1 MLEILDW
8 IKGLLFLLLAISVL
22 VVAHEFGHFSAAK
35 LLKMRVDDF
44 SLFFGKVL
52 WRIGKRGD
60 TVYNIR
66 SVPIGGM
73 VMIAGMDPE
82 DIANGRPLLQAL
94 RTVNPDDPAALEAVL
109 KRIDNDTLVGAA
121 VERIGAQVR
130 RSVRMAVGE
139 DGRLTAEGR
148 AGLES
153 TVAGGVLSQEEA
165 RLIELVL
172 LADDRAGDP
181 AIFCH
186 RPLLHRAAVI
196 LAGPV
201 ASLLFGMMLFCV
213 MGMSIGLPSE
223 PLNRVAETTRDGE
236 ARRVGLRSGDAI
248 VSIDGRPVR
257 NGREMIEKIH
267 SSANQVLTLVVDRSG
282 RRFEV
287 RVTPKPKKL
296 DMGKGK
302 METVGL
308 IGITPLP
315 GTQRVGVVESVR
327 VGSRLTVL
335 FVRQVFSMLGSR
347 KQVQENVGGPI
358 AMGQAATVV
367 QRLGPGP
374 MIMMTA
380 QFSLSAGVLNLLPIP
395 ILDGGHLL
403 MMAAEKLRRRRF
415 SRREM
420 STVQFVGAGVLAM
433 LFLFVMFNDIARTI
447 AKVGPQ

>member
-8 IKGLLFLLLAISVL
+8 VKGLLFLLLAVSVL
-22 VVAHEFGHFSAAK
+22 VVAHELGHFSAAK
-35 LLKMRVDDF
+35 LLRMRVDDF
-44 SLFFGKVL
+44 SLFFGPVL

-60 TVYNIR
+60 TVYNVR

-82 DIANGRPLLQAL
+82 DIANGRPLLQAIGA
-94 RTVNPDDPAALEAVL
+94 VDPSDPAALESAL
-109 KRIDNDTLVGAA
+109 ARIDSDTLAGASIDKIGHEVRRLVRAA
-121 VERIGAQVR
+121 VGD
-130 RSVRMAVGE
+130 
-139 DGRLTAEGR
+139 DGRLTPQGR
-148 AGLES
+148 SELQA
-153 TVAGGVLSQEEA
+153 TVAHGLLSADEI

-186 RPLLHRAAVI
+186 RPLLHRAVVI

-201 ASLLFGMMLFCV
+201 ASLLFGLLLFCL
-213 MGMSIGLPSE
+213 MGLSIGLPSE

-248 VSIDGRPVR
+248 VRIDGVAVR

-267 SSANQVLTLVVDRSG
+267 ASANQTLTLVVERSG
-282 RRFEV
+282 SQFEV
-287 RVTPKPKKL
+287 RVTPKPKRL
-296 DMGKGK
+296 DLGKGK
-302 METVGL
+302 LETVGL

-315 GTQRVGVVESVR
+315 GTQRVGVAESVR

-335 FVRQVFSMLGSR
+335 FVKQVVAMLGSR

-358 AMGQAATVV
+358 AMGQTATVV

-380 QFSLSAGVLNLLPIP
+380 EFSLSAGVLNLLPIP

-403 MMAAEKLRRRRF
+403 MMSAEKLRRRRF
-415 SRREM
+415 SRREV

-433 LFLFVMFNDIARTI
+433 LFLFVMYNDIARTI
-447 AKVGPQ
+447 TQGGLQ